1 MMVLVVEPL
10 ERPMIKEIEGTLESM
25 QRIVGGNIQAICPFN
40 DSVNVITSDMGKL
53 IEQPMNRVLRDDN
66 GNIDDVI
73 CGTFFI
79 CGVSDEDFISLTDD
93 QIKRYTQL
101 FYVPE
106 VFLHIGERIMVLQLP
121 DEERGKECEM

>member
-1 MMVLVVEPL
+1 MRVLVVEPL
-10 ERPMIKEIEGTLESM
+10 ERPIIKEIEGTLESM

-53 IEQPMNRVLRDDN
+53 IEQPMNRVLRDMD
-66 GNIDDVI
+66 GKIDDVI

-79 CGVSDEDFISLTDD
+79 CGVSNQDFISLTDE
-93 QIKRYTQL
+93 QIERYTRI

-106 VFLHIGERIMVLQLP
+106 VFLHFGRRIMVLQVP
-121 DEERGKECEM
+121 DEEGGKECEM

>member
-1 MMVLVVEPL
+1 MRVLVVEPL
-10 ERPMIKEIEGTLESM
+10 ERPIIKEIEGTLESM

-53 IEQPMNRVLRDDN
+53 IEQPMNRVLRDMD
-66 GNIDDVI
+66 GKIDDVI

-79 CGVSDEDFISLTDD
+79 CGVSNQDFISLTDE
-93 QIKRYTQL
+93 QIERYTRI

-106 VFLHIGERIMVLQLP
+106 VFLHIGGRIMVLQLP
-121 DEERGKECEM
+121 DEEGGKECEM

>member
-1 MMVLVVEPL
+1 MRVLVVEPL
-10 ERPMIKEIEGTLESM
+10 ERPIIKEIEGTLESM

-53 IEQPMNRVLRDDN
+53 IEQPMNRVLRDMD
-66 GNIDDVI
+66 GKIDDVI

-79 CGVSDEDFISLTDD
+79 CGVSDQDFISLTDE
-93 QIKRYTQL
+93 QIERYTRI

-106 VFLHIGERIMVLQLP
+106 VFLHIGGRIMVLQLP
-121 DEERGKECEM
+121 DEEGGKECEM

>member
-1 MMVLVVEPL
+1 MRVLVIEPL

-53 IEQPMNRVLRDDN
+53 IEQPMNRVLRDID
-66 GNIDDVI
+66 GKIDDVI

-79 CGVSDEDFISLTDD
+79 CGVSLAIL
-93 QIKRYTQL
+93 YAGG
-101 FYVPE
+101 VPTY
-106 VFLHIGERIMVLQLP
+106 R
-121 DEERGKECEM
+121 